1 MALIDKK
8 TEVLAAIIVGCV
20 GVFFV
25 FGMPF
30 FVGGIISELGFNQS
44 QANLVSS
51 AEIAG
56 MALSSMLGFFW
67 IQKFRWRTI
76 AYFGIAV
83 IVAGNLISSIEF
95 SDEHSFP
102 LFLTVRFITG
112 LFGHGL
118 CFSLGVAAI
127 GRTKN
132 PDKNFSYTIAAQVI
146 MGSLTALLVPI
157 AMSKYGI
164 VGMTYPA
171 IALAVIGLYF
181 IKDLNDGKQLE
192 LNHINTDGSSKMLF
206 LPLIG
211 LLIMAIWQMGV
222 GPFFNN
228 LVPYG
233 INNGLS
239 GDAIGR
245 ALFIS
250 TAMSIIGPIS
260 ASMLIGKIDRSYAV
274 FGALSVQIII
284 IMSFSG
290 EITWIGFTLRAICFQ
305 VAWNFVGP
313 FLMGMV
319 ASVDKSGN
327 YSVMIPAS
335 QLGGIAIGHAVVASI
350 LSTGNP
356 SLINYAS
363 GSFIALSILI
373 YFMLF
378 RNRTE

>member
-1 MALIDKK
+1 MTMADKK
-8 TEVLAAIIVGCV
+8 VEVFAAIIIGCV

-30 FVGGIISELGFNQS
+30 FVGGIISELGLSQS

-67 IQKFRWRTI
+67 IQRYEWKTI
-76 AYFGIAV
+76 AYFGITV
-83 IVAGNLISSIEF
+83 IILGNFISSIGF
-95 SDEHSFP
+95 SEEPSF
-102 LFLTVRFITG
+102 FLLVMVRFLTG
-112 LFGHGL
+112 LFGHGV

-127 GRTKN
+127 GRTNN
-132 PDKNFSYTIAAQVI
+132 PDKNFAYSVAAQVI
-146 MGSLTALLVPI
+146 MGSLTALLVPM

-164 VGMTYPA
+164 SGMTIPA
-171 IALAVIGLYF
+171 IFLALIGLFFVKYLF
-181 IKDLNDGKQLE
+181 VNNPSETNDGQ
-192 LNHINTDGSSKMLF
+192 TQDGSQIIF

-211 LLIMAIWQMGV
+211 LLIMVVWQMGV

-233 INNGLS
+233 IGNGIS
-239 GDAIGR
+239 SDAIGI
-245 ALFIS
+245 ALFVS

-260 ASMLIGKIDRSYAV
+260 ASMLIDKVDRSHAI
-274 FGALSVQIII
+274 FGALTVQILII
-284 IMSFSG
+284 LSFTG
-290 EITWIGFTLRAICFQ
+290 EITWIGFMLRAICFQ

-313 FLMGMV
+313 FLMGMI
-319 ASVDKSGN
+319 AAVDRSGN

-335 QLGGIAIGHAVVASI
+335 QLGGISIGHAVIAS
-350 LSTGNP
+350 LLNSGNP
-356 SLINYAS
+356 SLINYYS

-373 YFMLF
+373 YFVLF
-378 RNRTE
+378 RNRSE

>member
-1 MALIDKK
+1 MKMADKK
-8 TEVLAAIIVGCV
+8 VEVFAAIIIGCV

-30 FVGGIISELGFNQS
+30 FVGGIISELGLSQS

-67 IQKFRWRTI
+67 IQRYEWKTI
-76 AYFGIAV
+76 AYFGITV
-83 IVAGNLISSIEF
+83 IILGNFISSIGF
-95 SDEHSFP
+95 SEEPSFS
-102 LFLTVRFITG
+102 LLVMVRFLTG
-112 LFGHGL
+112 LFGHGV

-127 GRTKN
+127 GRTNN
-132 PDKNFSYTIAAQVI
+132 PDKNFAYSIAAQVI
-146 MGSLTALLVPI
+146 MGSLTALLVPM

-164 VGMTYPA
+164 SGMTIPA
-171 IALAVIGLYF
+171 IFLALIGLFFVKYLF
-181 IKDLNDGKQLE
+181 VNNPSETNDGQAQ
-192 LNHINTDGSSKMLF
+192 DGSKIIF

-211 LLIMAIWQMGV
+211 LLIMVVWQMGV

-233 INNGLS
+233 IGNGIS
-239 GDAIGR
+239 SDAIGI

-260 ASMLIGKIDRSYAV
+260 ASMLIDKVDRSHAI
-274 FGALSVQIII
+274 FGALTVQILII
-284 IMSFSG
+284 LSFTG
-290 EITWIGFTLRAICFQ
+290 EITWIGFMLRAICFQ

-313 FLMGMV
+313 FLMGMI
-319 ASVDKSGN
+319 AAVDRSGN

-335 QLGGIAIGHAVVASI
+335 QLGGISIGHAVIAS
-350 LSTGNP
+350 LLNSGNP
-356 SLINYAS
+356 SLINYYS

-373 YFMLF
+373 YFILF
-378 RNRTE
+378 LNRSE